1 MGRLALVNGRLIT
14 PFRQIPNGTIIIN
27 GKTIEDCG
35 LVGQVTIPG
44 DAKVIDL
51 KDLNVSPG
59 FIDLHIHGAWGGDVM
74 SASLIDLEKMACGL
88 AKTGVTS
95 FLPTTLTAP
104 FDKLEQII
112 NCIEQAATEKKN
124 GNGAKILGVHLEGPY
139 LNRNQQGAQN
149 PEWIAKPN
157 HKEYCAF
164 LDRHPIIKRMSAAPE
179 IPGGLELGL
188 ELQRRGIV
196 ASIAHSDATYQ
207 EVLQAIEHGYS
218 HVTHIFSGMSGVRRI
233 DAYRVPGV
241 IESTLLIDELTTEII
256 ADGHHLPPSLI
267 RLVIKSKGLENICLV
282 TDSMS
287 AAGLGPGQYEL
298 GGLKVIVEDNIP
310 ENYEIKTR
318 KGNLVAKLVDRS
330 AFASSVATMN
340 QMVRNM
346 TELIGLSLQDAIK
359 LVTFNP
365 ALMQKV
371 DGDIGIIAKGK
382 RADLVVFNDSI
393 EIAMTMIDGKIVY
406 QK

>member
-1 MGRLALVNGRLIT
+1 MGRLALVNGRVLT
-14 PFRQIPNGTIIIN
+14 PIRKIPKGTIVIN
-27 GKTIEDCG
+27 EKTIEDCG
-35 LVGQVTIPG
+35 FDRQVTIPD
-44 DAKVIDL
+44 DAEVIDL
-51 KDLNVSPG
+51 KGLNVSPG

-74 SASLIDLEKMACGL
+74 SASVTDLEKMACGL
-88 AKTGVTS
+88 VKTGVTS
-95 FLPTTLTAP
+95 FLPTTVTAP
-104 FDKLEQII
+104 FDKLEQVV
-112 NCIEQAATEKKN
+112 NCIEQAVERKN
-124 GNGAKILGVHLEGPY
+124 WNGAKILGVHLEGPY

-149 PEWIAKPN
+149 PEWIVKPN
-157 HKEYCAF
+157 YKEYCAF

-207 EVLQAIEHGYS
+207 EVLQAIEHGYT
-218 HVTHIFSGMSGVRRI
+218 HVTHIYSGMSGIRRI
-233 DAYRVPGV
+233 NAYRVPGV

-267 RLVIKSKGLENICLV
+267 WLVIKSKGLENVCLV
-282 TDSMS
+282 TDSMA
-287 AAGLGPGQYEL
+287 AAGLGPGEYEL
-298 GGLKVIVEDNIP
+298 GGLKVIVEDKIP
-310 ENYEIKTR
+310 EDYEIKTR
-318 KGNLVAKLVDRS
+318 KGNFVAKLVDRS

-365 ALMQKV
+365 ALMQRV
-371 DGDIGIIAKGK
+371 DGDIGIITKGK
-382 RADLVVFNDSI
+382 KADLVVFDDSI
-393 EIAMTMIDGKIVY
+393 EIAMTIIDGKIVY

>member
-1 MGRLALVNGRLIT
+1 MGRLALVNGRVLT
-14 PFRQIPNGTIIIN
+14 PIRQIPNGTIIIN
-27 GKTIEDCG
+27 EKTIEDCG
-35 LVGQVTIPG
+35 FDGQVTIPD

-51 KDLNVSPG
+51 KGLNVSPG

-74 SASLIDLEKMACGL
+74 SASLTELEKMACGL
-88 AKTGVTS
+88 VKTGVTS

-104 FDKLEQII
+104 FDKLEQVI
-112 NCIEQAATEKKN
+112 NCIEQAAERKN
-124 GNGAKILGVHLEGPY
+124 GNGAKILGVHMEGPY

-149 PEWIAKPN
+149 PEWIIKPN

-188 ELQRRGIV
+188 ELQRRGII

-233 DAYRVPGV
+233 NAYRVPGV

-267 RLVIKSKGLENICLV
+267 WLVIKSKGLENICLV
-282 TDSMS
+282 TDSMA
-287 AAGLGPGQYEL
+287 AAGLGPGRYEL
-298 GGLKVIVEDNIP
+298 GGLKVIVEDKTP

-382 RADLVVFNDSI
+382 HADLVVFDDSI

>member
-1 MGRLALVNGRLIT
+1 MGRIALVNGNVLT
-14 PFRQIPNGTIIIN
+14 PIRQISNGTIIIN
-27 GKTIEDCG
+27 GKVIEDYG
-35 LVGQVTIPG
+35 LDGRVNIPN
-44 DAKVIDL
+44 DAKVINL
-51 KDLNVSPG
+51 EGLNVSPG

-74 SASLIDLEKMACGL
+74 SASLTDLEKIAGGL
-88 AKTGVTS
+88 VKTGVTA

-104 FDKLEQII
+104 FDKLEQIV
-112 NCIEQAATEKKN
+112 NCIERAAEKN
-124 GNGAKILGVHLEGPY
+124 NENGAKIIGVHLEGPY

-149 PEWIAKPN
+149 PEWIIKPK
-157 HKEYCAF
+157 HEEYCAF
-164 LDRHPIIKRMSAAPE
+164 LARHPIIKRMSAAPE
-179 IPGGLELGL
+179 ISGGLELGL

-218 HVTHIFSGMSGVRRI
+218 HVTHIFSGMSGLQRI
-233 DAYRVPGV
+233 NAYRVPGV
-241 IESTLLIDELTTEII
+241 IESTLLIDDLTTEII

-267 RLVIKSKGLENICLV
+267 WLVIKSKGLENICLV

-298 GGLKVIVEDNIP
+298 GGLKVIVEDDIP
-310 ENYEIKTR
+310 ENYEIKTQS
-318 KGNLVAKLVDRS
+318 GNLVAKLVDRS